1 MFDNPNYL
9 LSIQKTKIKGK
20 GYPYDIP
27 SLSSLKELFFDG
39 PVTFFTGENGS
50 GKSTLLEAIAIGM
63 GLNPEGG
70 SKHFHFATEETHS
83 HLHEDLKMIRGIKR
97 PRDSYFLRAESFYN
111 VASEIDRIGDNIHL
125 AYGNQSLHTKSHGES
140 FMTLLEK
147 RLLGKGFYLFDEIE
161 SGISPSRQMEALTHI
176 HRLVKNSSQFIIS
189 THSPILLSYPNA
201 DIYDFSDKG
210 IRKIN
215 FEETDPFR
223 VTKDFLNNY
232 QHMQK
237 ILFE

>member
-1 MFDNPNYL
+1 MQ
-9 LSIQKTKIKGK
+9 SIRKKKTNMR

-27 SLSSLKELFFDG
+27 ALSSLKELSFDR
-39 PVTFFTGENGS
+39 PVTFFVGENGS

-70 SKHFHFATEETHS
+70 SRHFHFATEETHS
-83 HLHEDLKMIRGIKR
+83 LLFEDLKMIRGITR
-97 PRDSYFLRAESFYN
+97 PKDSYFLRAESFYN
-111 VASEIDRIGDNIHL
+111 VASEIDRIADDIHL
-125 AYGNQSLHTKSHGES
+125 AYGNRSLHTRSHGES

-161 SGISPSRQMEALTHI
+161 SGISPSKQMEALVHI
-176 HRLVKNSSQFIIS
+176 HRLVKNNSQFIIS
-189 THSPILLSYPNA
+189 THSPILLSYPHA
-201 DIYDFSDKG
+201 DIYDFSNKG

-215 FEETDPFR
+215 YEETDTFR

-237 ILFE
+237 ILFG